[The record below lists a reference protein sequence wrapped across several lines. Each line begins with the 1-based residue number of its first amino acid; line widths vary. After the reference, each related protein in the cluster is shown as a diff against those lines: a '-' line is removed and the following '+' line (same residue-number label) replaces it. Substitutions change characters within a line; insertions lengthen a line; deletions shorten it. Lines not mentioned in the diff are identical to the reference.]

1 MRIEKFVHSCL
12 RITNAGQRLLFDPGK
27 FSFIDGRV
35 DPHHLAG
42 ADIVAITHDHPDHID
57 FDALRVIIGDHP
69 VTLLANGE
77 AVKALREKGFKP
89 TTFETGEQTFGAFRL
104 QAIPTPHAP
113 ILAKAT
119 PRVTA
124 FRVNERLLNIGDSL
138 DGGLHAFAGTEI
150 LAMPVMAP
158 FLTELDVYEFA
169 KAMKPKTLIPLHDGY
184 ARDFFIEQRYDTY
197 EPFLKEAGISLQ
209 RLGKPGDAADL

>member
-12 RITNAGQRLLFDPGK
+12 RITSDGQRLLFDPGK
-27 FSFIDGRV
+27 FSFVDGRV
-35 DPHHLAG
+35 DPRQLAD
-42 ADIVAITHDHPDHID
+42 ADIVAITHDHPDHLD
-57 FDALRVIIGDHP
+57 FDALRVIVGDRP
-69 VTLLANGE
+69 VTLLANGG
-77 AVKALREKGFKP
+77 AAKALRDKGFAP
-89 TTFETGEQTFGAFRL
+89 TTFEDGERTFGAFRL
-104 QAIPTPHAP
+104 QAIPALHAP
-113 ILAKAT
+113 ILAKET

-124 FRVNERLLNIGDSL
+124 FCVNERLLHVGDSF
-138 DGGLHAFAGTEI
+138 DDSLHRFAGIEL

-209 RLGKPGDAADL
+209 RLAWPGDAVEV